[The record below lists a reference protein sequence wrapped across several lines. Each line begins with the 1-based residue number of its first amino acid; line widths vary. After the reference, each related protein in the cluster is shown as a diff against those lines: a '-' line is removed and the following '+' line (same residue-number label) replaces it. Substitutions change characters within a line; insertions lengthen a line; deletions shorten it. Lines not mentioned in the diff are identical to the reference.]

1 MFKQH
6 LAGASGYDAYLI
18 LSLFIFLLFFIGV
31 AIRLWFFDK
40 KEIDYLKNIPFE
52 KADANES

>member
-6 LAGASGYDAYLI
+6 LAGVTGYDAYLI
-18 LSLFIFLLFFIGV
+18 LSLFIFLLFFIVV
-31 AIRLWFFDK
+31 AVRLWFFDK

-52 KADANES
+52 ETEGNQK

>member
-6 LAGASGYDAYLI
+6 LAGVTGYDAYLI
-18 LSLFIFLLFFIGV
+18 LSLLIFLVFFIVV

-52 KADANES
+52 KTKGNE